1 MLQSVGKSFDPKA
14 EARRFTLFVVLG
26 GCAAL
31 VNWVSRFPLERIVS
45 FPMSV
50 AMAYMI
56 GMVVAFTLFS
66 QFVFP
71 VSPQPLAQHRQSAR
85 VAERSEAG
93 HDPGDFKSADAREPP
108 TLLRPCPCGR
118 TFVIEIFAR
127 GCEPRCRPATAPP
140 VIRIDR
146 S

>member
-1 MLQSVGKSFDPKA
+1 MLQSIGKSFDLKA

-71 VSPQPLAQHRQSAR
+71 VSPQPLAQQIKFFILVNLAGIMQVFAVSMALVYYVFPAIGFCGFAHRASR
-85 VAERSEAG
+85 PWDRNRC
-93 HDPGDFKSADAREPP
+93 ADHFE
-108 TLLRPCPCGR
+108 LFRP
-118 TFVIEIFAR
+118 
-127 GCEPRCRPATAPP
+127 
-140 VIRIDR
+140 
-146 S
+146 

>member
-1 MLQSVGKSFDPKA
+1 MLQSIGKSFDSKA

-71 VSPQPLAQHRQSAR
+71 VSPQPLAQQIKFFILVNLAGIMQVFAVSMALVYCVFPAIGFAGVLTEPVGHGIAIGVPTISSYFGHRLLT
-85 VAERSEAG
+85 
-93 HDPGDFKSADAREPP
+93 FKS
-108 TLLRPCPCGR
+108 
-118 TFVIEIFAR
+118 VQ
-127 GCEPRCRPATAPP
+127 
-140 VIRIDR
+140 
-146 S
+146 